1 MLVRKY
7 SGCLNSNYNRS
18 KPLLE
23 KIAII
28 ILCLFKKKK
37 RRKMNIFL
45 NRNNSSNSRVKLR
58 HNKIYNKVWG
68 VLRKIIKILV
78 KPSHLCLNPKVE

>member
-1 MLVRKY
+1 
-7 SGCLNSNYNRS
+7 
-18 KPLLE
+18 
-23 KIAII
+23 
-28 ILCLFKKKK
+28 
-37 RRKMNIFL
+37 MNIFL

-78 KPSHLCLNPKVE
+78 KPSHLCLNPKVEYNFYIWFIFF